1 MACARDHDGDTGRE
15 TGRVRVTVTDSKV
28 SLAQTCR
35 AGNKASQIQ
44 RRKGR
49 EDGWETRAE
58 EPDER
63 EGKKGGQM

>member
-1 MACARDHDGDTGRE
+1 MACARDHDGDTGRK

-28 SLAQTCR
+28 SLAQTCT

-44 RRKGR
+44 RKGR